1 MLKKK
6 YPSYFMRKC
15 VKLEQNMQYF
25 WNQQPKVNKKQV
37 FNSGNMMHGY
47 GNKNIF
53 VGSLKV

>member
-1 MLKKK
+1 
-6 YPSYFMRKC
+6 MRKC

-25 WNQQPKVNKKQV
+25 WNQQPKVNNKQV